1 MKNKF
6 DSLIDQ
12 CTGNVDVLMVTET
25 NINQSFPNFLFK
37 TTRHPIDSIE
47 IPLGQ
52 NNGICKK
59 TYSIKSSKSRIA
71 SYRSI
76 FCTIKSKEKEMTY
89 KLLLKFK

>member
-59 TYSIKSSKSRIA
+59 HIPSN
-71 SYRSI
+71 
-76 FCTIKSKEKEMTY
+76 
-89 KLLLKFK
+89 LLRAESLPIEAFFVELNLKKKR